1 MRILQDRDQCPT
13 LEMIGDAIGNPLF
26 LEFCAAIKE
35 KYRCCEKI
43 EFSTCS
49 MERGWNVKFKRSGRA
64 LCTIY
69 PRRSYFTV
77 MIVIGRKE
85 KAPFEAIL
93 PDCTAALQQIYGL
106 TREANGQ
113 KWLMID
119 LEDHDDLY
127 RDVFR
132 TIEIRNG

>member
-1 MRILQDRDQCPT
+1 
-13 LEMIGDAIGNPLF
+13 
-26 LEFCAAIKE
+26 
-35 KYRCCEKI
+35 
-43 EFSTCS
+43 
-49 MERGWNVKFKRSGRA
+49 
-64 LCTIY
+64 
-69 PRRSYFTV
+69 

-93 PDCTAALQQIYGL
+93 PDCTVGLQQIYSL

>member
-1 MRILQDRDQCPT
+1 
-13 LEMIGDAIGNPLF
+13 
-26 LEFCAAIKE
+26 
-35 KYRCCEKI
+35 
-43 EFSTCS
+43 